1 VEFNIKELGA
11 IEQVTGDGQQEEVQ
25 ELSALQLAIV
35 GGGVGEV
42 IFG

>member
-1 VEFNIKELGA
+1 VEFNTKELGA
-11 IEQVTGDGQQEEVQ
+11 IEQVTGDGQHEKVQ
-25 ELSALQLAIV
+25 ELSALQLALV

>member
-1 VEFNIKELGA
+1 VEFNTKELGA
-11 IEQVTGDGQQEEVQ
+11 IEQVTGDGQEVQ
-25 ELSALQLAIV
+25 ELSALQLALV

>member
-1 VEFNIKELGA
+1 MEFNTREIDEVEVVA
-11 IEQVTGDGQQEEVQ
+11 DGDDRLN
-25 ELSALQLAIV
+25 ELSALQLALV

>member
-1 VEFNIKELGA
+1 MELNVREIGA
-11 IEQVTGDGQQEEVQ
+11 VKLITDEGENQLQ
-25 ELSALQLAIV
+25 ELSLLQLALV